1 MHLLTVRQEDIKAL
15 IFIVYINDVFCVIL
29 MYDRIVDIYDMNIMA
44 GDNITPGTAGF
55 FQAPLTKK
63 ELRQHVVTI
72 SLVLVRQLH
81 FVFHR
86 RDDSHEKAQ
95 IQLLGMTSTKSIND
109 PDVGPFEEDG
119 LPLTYE
125 QIADT
130 AFATTMEELYELA
143 YHGMLYGTGYDM
155 NSESSASWVSRI
167 LVDLSVSRFAQAWD
181 DYSSCKDALRT
192 LVEVCETAQA
202 RMVLE
207 NIQYGDTFMD
217 WYGYEGHD
225 GLTFRQIALLSGMTE
240 ASLRTMANPKR
251 NNPLKTYSQGRNTYI
266 SPADAKEWLISKGRY
281 VPIADIDRQGTE
293 LDLVNETFHSF
304 DDFCCRLDS
313 RLHFLLGTEAADDVT
328 KALEAVREGLLSRRL
343 IDQTPYLTLEP
354 SEYADIA
361 LMAKIGSALQLP
373 SELLAL
379 RSAAVYAKSQAEDFE
394 RRIKEMGTKAQQSI

>member
-1 MHLLTVRQEDIKAL
+1 MHNCSI
-15 IFIVYINDVFCVIL
+15 
-29 MYDRIVDIYDMNIMA
+29 DMNNINIMTN
-44 GDNITPGTAGF
+44 DNITPSTAGL

-81 FVFHR
+81 FVFCR
-86 RDDSHEKAQ
+86 PDDSHEKAQ
-95 IQLLGMTSTKSIND
+95 IQLLGMTDTTGIND
-109 PDVGPFEEDG
+109 PDVSAFDEDG
-119 LPLTYE
+119 IPLTYE

-130 AFATTMEELYELA
+130 AFASTMEELYELA
-143 YHGMLYGTGYDM
+143 YHGMLYGMGHNM

-167 LVDLSVSRFAQAWD
+167 LVDLSVSHFTQAWD
-181 DYSSCKDALRT
+181 DYSSCKDAIRA

-207 NIQYGDTFMD
+207 KIQQDDDFMG
-217 WYGYEGHD
+217 WHGYEGHD

-251 NNPLKTYSQGRNTYI
+251 NNPLKTYSHGRYTYI
-266 SPADAKEWLISKGRY
+266 TPTEAKEWLISKGRY
-281 VPIADIDRQGTE
+281 VPIADIDRQGAE

-304 DDFCCRLDS
+304 EDFCGRLDS
-313 RLHFLLGTEAADDVT
+313 RLHFLLGTEAAEDVT

-343 IDQTPYLTLEP
+343 IDQTPYLALEP
-354 SEYADIA
+354 SEYANTA
-361 LMAKIGSALQLP
+361 LMMKIGTALQIP

-379 RSAAVYAKSQAEDFE
+379 RSAAVYAKSQAADFE
-394 RRIKEMGTKAQQSI
+394 RRIKEIDAKAKKPT

>member
-1 MHLLTVRQEDIKAL
+1 M

-55 FQAPLTKK
+55 FSAPLTKK
-63 ELRQHVVTI
+63 EPVSTSLRSASFRYGNCI
-72 SLVLVRQLH
+72 LSSIGEMILN
-81 FVFHR
+81 
-86 RDDSHEKAQ
+86 EKAQ

-155 NSESSASWVSRI
+155 NSESSMSWVSRI

-202 RMVLE
+202 RMVPE

-225 GLTFRQIALLSGMTE
+225 GLTF
-240 ASLRTMANPKR
+240 
-251 NNPLKTYSQGRNTYI
+251 
-266 SPADAKEWLISKGRY
+266 SPD
-281 VPIADIDRQGTE
+281 
-293 LDLVNETFHSF
+293 
-304 DDFCCRLDS
+304 
-313 RLHFLLGTEAADDVT
+313 
-328 KALEAVREGLLSRRL
+328 
-343 IDQTPYLTLEP
+343 
-354 SEYADIA
+354 
-361 LMAKIGSALQLP
+361 
-373 SELLAL
+373 
-379 RSAAVYAKSQAEDFE
+379 SAAFWDDRGQPAYH
-394 RRIKEMGTKAQQSI
+394 G

>member
-1 MHLLTVRQEDIKAL
+1 
-15 IFIVYINDVFCVIL
+15 
-29 MYDRIVDIYDMNIMA
+29 MYDRIVDIHNTNIMTNNSIA
-44 GDNITPGTAGF
+44 PAAAGF

-63 ELRQHVVTI
+63 ELRQHVVTV
-72 SLVLVRQLH
+72 SLVLARQLH

-109 PDVGPFEEDG
+109 PEVGPFEEDG

-130 AFATTMEELYELA
+130 AFASTMEELYELA

-155 NSESSASWVSRI
+155 NSESPASWVSRI
-167 LVDLSVSRFAQAWD
+167 LVDLLASHFAQEWD
-181 DYSSCKDALRT
+181 DYSSCKDALRA

-207 NIQYGDTFMD
+207 NIQHGDNFMG

-281 VPIADIDRQGTE
+281 VPIADIDRQGAE

-304 DDFCCRLDS
+304 DDFCWRLDS
-313 RLHFLLGTEAADDVT
+313 RLHFLLGTEAAEDVT
-328 KALEAVREGLLSRRL
+328 KSLDEVREGLLRRRL
-343 IDQTPYLTLEP
+343 IDQTPYLALEP
-354 SEYADIA
+354 SEYANTV
-361 LMAKIGSALQLP
+361 LMSKIGKALQLP
-373 SELLAL
+373 SDLLAL
-379 RSAAVYAKSQAEDFE
+379 RSAAVYARSQAEDFE
-394 RRIKEMGTKAQQSI
+394 RRIKEMGTKDQQST

>member
-1 MHLLTVRQEDIKAL
+1 
-15 IFIVYINDVFCVIL
+15 
-29 MYDRIVDIYDMNIMA
+29 MYDYIIDMNNMNSMTN
-44 GDNITPGTAGF
+44 DSITPSTANI

-63 ELRQHVVTI
+63 DLRQHIVTI

-86 RDDSHEKAQ
+86 PDDSHEKAQ
-95 IQLLGMTSTKSIND
+95 IQLLGMTDTTNIND
-109 PDVGPFEEDG
+109 PEVDAFETDG
-119 LPLTYE
+119 LQLTYE
-125 QIADT
+125 QIEDT
-130 AFATTMEELYELA
+130 AFATTIEELYELA

-167 LVDLSVSRFAQAWD
+167 LVDLSVSHFAQAWD
-181 DYSSCKDALRT
+181 DYSSCKHALRA

-207 NIQYGDTFMD
+207 NIQDGDDFMD

-266 SPADAKEWLISKGRY
+266 SPANAKEWLISKGRY
-281 VPIADIDRQGTE
+281 VPIADIDRQGSE
-293 LDLVNETFHSF
+293 MDLVNETFHSF
-304 DDFCCRLDS
+304 DHFCDRLDS
-313 RLHFLLGTEAADDVT
+313 RLHFLLGTEAAEDVT
-328 KALEAVREGLLSRRL
+328 NALEAVREGLLSRRL

-354 SEYADIA
+354 SEYANTV
-361 LMAKIGSALQLP
+361 LMAKIGRALQLP

-379 RSAAVYAKSQAEDFE
+379 RSAAVLAKSQVEDFE
-394 RRIKEMGTKAQQSI
+394 RRIKEIGTKAQQST